1 MSLKIM
7 TAMKWVL
14 ACETL
19 HGHNLDFCITEVKN
33 LEQDCAETSTTEGAN
48 SLGCSTTYPLPLLLK
63 CWVDQTFLT
72 LCLAKLV
79 CHTASKTYTSVANVF
94 FHQIVTYVKER
105 IVEELS
111 YGTKYCKKKNKL
123 AHPNLQR
130 TVSQIWIEICASDC
144 DGKQWCDCRSRHFGG
159 LKSTALKINPRIFS
173 SMFCGLRKTVACCI
187 TTE

>member
-105 IVEELS
+105 IVELS
-111 YGTKYCKKKNKL
+111 YGTKYCKKKKISTSESTKNCVT
-123 AHPNLQR
+123 NLDR
-130 TVSQIWIEICASDC
+130 NMCVRLW
-144 DGKQWCDCRSRHFGG
+144 W
-159 LKSTALKINPRIFS
+159 
-173 SMFCGLRKTVACCI
+173 KTMMWLSFQAFWRP
-187 TTE
+187 